1 MTASS
6 GDLFQIYR
14 RTAKVGQLRA
24 ETPWALTIRG
34 RSRWKEAEHCL
45 VSGINPH
52 SGIITSRHNILT
64 GPDSV
69 PEIVNPS
76 RRSC

>member
-24 ETPWALTIRG
+24 ETPRTLTIRG

-52 SGIITSRHNILT
+52 SGIITSCHNILT